1 MSETKTDMMLN
12 GICMVC
18 ENKDTLC
25 THIGQVKGECPFI
38 QKAISTKIT
47 NADKIR
53 SMTDEELAEF
63 LDDLTDNCCR
73 CAEHQN
79 CGNCQIGLD
88 VKTGFCDI
96 KNWLQSEA
104 E

>member
-1 MSETKTDMMLN
+1 MSEAKTDMMLN

-25 THIGQVKGECPFI
+25 THIGQVKEDCPFI
-38 QKAISTKIT
+38 QKAMSTKIT

-53 SMTDEELAEF
+53 SMTDEELEEF
-63 LDDLTDNCCR
+63 IDKVSGTCIVDALGGKSECNTECRMCKIKFGSILD
-73 CAEHQN
+73 
-79 CGNCQIGLD
+79 
-88 VKTGFCDI
+88 
-96 KNWLQSEA
+96 WLQSEA

>member
-1 MSETKTDMMLN
+1 MNETKTDMMLN

-25 THIGQVKGECPFI
+25 THIGQVKEECPFI

-47 NADKIR
+47 NADRIR
-53 SMTDEELAEF
+53 SMTDYEMSTDLIPLIMEVCEDGVPCEELF
-63 LDDLTDNCCR
+63 L
-73 CAEHQN
+73 E
-79 CGNCQIGLD
+79 
-88 VKTGFCDI
+88 
-96 KNWLQSEA
+96 WLQSEA

>member
-1 MSETKTDMMLN
+1 MADCSKCNRTD
-12 GICMVC
+12 IKCC
-18 ENKDTLC
+18 HTCKKDAEKC
-25 THIGQVKGECPFI
+25 NVWHNCGSDCPNFEA
-38 QKAISTKIT
+38 KVIT
-47 NADKIR
+47 NADRIR
-53 SMTDEELAEF
+53 SMSDEELAEF

-88 VKTGFCDI
+88 AKTGFCDI
-96 KNWLQSEA
+96 KKWLQSEA

>member
-1 MSETKTDMMLN
+1 MAEWIDGEKR
-12 GICMVC
+12 
-18 ENKDTLC
+18 NK
-25 THIGQVKGECPFI
+25 Q
-38 QKAISTKIT
+38 T

-53 SMTDEELAEF
+53 AMNDAELAEF

-73 CAEHQN
+73 YAEHQN

-88 VKTGFCDI
+88 IESGFCDI
-96 KNWLQSEA
+96 KKWLQSEA

>member
-1 MSETKTDMMLN
+1 MADCKKCKHNHKPPT
-12 GICMVC
+12 C
-18 ENKDTLC
+18 EPKCNRMCD
-25 THIGQVKGECPFI
+25 GESDFEP
-38 QKAISTKIT
+38 IT
-47 NADKIR
+47 NSMRIR
-53 SMTDEELAEF
+53 AMDDEELAEF

-88 VKTGFCDI
+88 AKTGFCDI
-96 KNWLQSEA
+96 KKWLQSEA